1 MLILSIENHDI
12 LENFE
17 QVESPL
23 EEKGVGALKE
33 QIEDMMREDLR
44 VRITN

>member
-1 MLILSIENHDI
+1 MSILSIENHDI

-23 EEKGVGALKE
+23 EEKGAFKE

-44 VRITN
+44 GLITN

>member
-1 MLILSIENHDI
+1 LLILLIENYDI

-23 EEKGVGALKE
+23 EEKGAGALKE
-33 QIEDMMREDLR
+33 QIEDMMHEDLR
-44 VRITN
+44 